1 MLELLSFVFGG
12 IFRLIPE
19 LSRLWDGQ
27 KQREHELK
35 MAQLQFDLD
44 RQRGELLVEAVHTV
58 GQIELDQR
66 DADTWLEAIKAQAV
80 KTGIKFVDGLN
91 ALVRPILTFWW
102 CIILATA
109 YKIASYHLMVVGGAS
124 WDNAITM
131 LWTTTDYQIVLSIIG
146 FWFVDRTLRK
156 ISGT

>member
-1 MLELLSFVFGG
+1 MLELISFIFGG
-12 IFRLIPE
+12 VFRLIPE

-35 MAQLQFDLD
+35 MAQLQFELD
-44 RQRGELLVEAVHTV
+44 KQRAELMLNQVAVV
-58 GQIELDQR
+58 GNIELEQK
-66 DADTWLEAIKAQAV
+66 DADTWLEAIKAQAI

-109 YKIASYHLMVVGGAS
+109 YKVASYNLMVTGGAA

-146 FWFVDRTLRK
+146 FWFVDRALRK
-156 ISGT
+156 QHGK